1 MSMDNIDFKHYLK
14 KLDLEDIEKV
24 LSNEDLQNCLQ
35 TISNIEDDDILS
47 KSGNKSK
54 AEFQSISSSDIVD
67 VKKLNLSN
75 LKIKSLLKEYY
86 NI

>member
-54 AEFQSISSSDIVD
+54 AEFQSISSSDIVY
-67 VKKLNLSN
+67 VKK
-75 LKIKSLLKEYY
+75 
-86 NI
+86 

>member
-1 MSMDNIDFKHYLK
+1 MDNIDFKHYLK